1 MAKIL
6 VDEAVLIDLAAKFH
20 RASALFDVIEDEVQR
35 EERACQLAVIGV
47 FIMDAAAGEVEALY
61 LGRETCHD

>member
-6 VDEAVLIDLAAKFH
+6 VDEAVLIDLAGKFR

-35 EERACQLAVIGV
+35 EERASQLAVIGV
-47 FIMDAAAGEVEALY
+47 FITAAAAGEVEALY
-61 LGRETCHD
+61 LEREVRHG